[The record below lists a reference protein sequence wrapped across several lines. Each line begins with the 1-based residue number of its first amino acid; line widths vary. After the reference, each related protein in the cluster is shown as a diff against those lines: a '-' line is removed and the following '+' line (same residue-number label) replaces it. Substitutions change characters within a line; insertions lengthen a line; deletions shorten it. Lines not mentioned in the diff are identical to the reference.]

1 LLKAI
6 SNLSTVAQCL
16 SVFPAKAGHERW
28 RLAKQSIIKATIF
41 GFPPARERQKQHF
54 FSESNQ

>member
-1 LLKAI
+1 LPKAI
-6 SNLSTVAQCL
+6 SNLSTVAIVL
-16 SVFPAKAGHERW
+16 VFPAKAEHERW

-41 GFPPARERQKQHF
+41 GFPPSRERQKQHF